1 MSGNNS
7 IDESEST
14 IQYTH
19 LIQERAFLGV
29 YPFATI
35 LEGIQKQ
42 FQDYINMGDANN
54 YVDIFFSQ
62 LQDSFD
68 AVNNNDAE
76 DHPVE
81 IREVLNNIYGN
92 FIDNVKLLFNDRLNI
107 SIIDIEDDNIHD
119 PDLEFVIRRMYEFFI
134 LDARDN
140 FKVVITTDIL
150 QLIKDIGDDDDAF
163 FRAID
168 EAMDRYTPL
177 LTSVTPSQFLKYRG
191 DQEVCDLFENHR
203 VNGNF
208 LKKYTPKLYM
218 NDDFQVELINY
229 ITMVHQFRGDVAS
242 VNKEESGSNG

>member
-1 MSGNNS
+1 MSGDNS

-42 FQDYINMGDANN
+42 FQDYINMGDVNN